1 MPRGDGTGPMG
12 FGPMTERAA
21 GHCAGYGM
29 PGFMNPVPGF
39 GAGARFGRGRGGG
52 FWGHGGGFYG
62 APAVPAMTK
71 EQQGETLKRQAE
83 FLEEQLDSVKKH
95 MEELSAP
102 DAAEAEK

>member
-1 MPRGDGTGPMG
+1 
-12 FGPMTERAA
+12 
-21 GHCAGYGM
+21 
-29 PGFMNPVPGF
+29 
-39 GAGARFGRGRGGG
+39 
-52 FWGHGGGFYG
+52 
-62 APAVPAMTK
+62 MTK